1 MEEDWVPASLVEAE
15 WELGNGRGRQ
25 APGCPAQS
33 LQLPHHSTHA
43 IANPSPFMKGSD
55 TKSRKLPSVA
65 AVGERLGPQRGP
77 APGARDP
84 LCLFLPTMPQP
95 QHTVSPVTPPWHPC
109 PALGPPTGL
118 HEGTR
123 AKALSSL
130 LLSIA
135 AVMSV
140 HPLQSL
146 AHTRNSVTGPS

>member
-1 MEEDWVPASLVEAE
+1 MGAGEWAGEAGPWMPSSE
-15 WELGNGRGRQ
+15 
-25 APGCPAQS
+25 P
-33 LQLPHHSTHA
+33 A
-43 IANPSPFMKGSD
+43 IATPLD
-55 TKSRKLPSVA
+55 TCHCQSIPIHERFGHKKLPSVA
-65 AVGERLGPQRGP
+65 AVGEQLGPQRGP